1 MYFCH
6 FLTGYAHSSC
16 FWLVF
21 HFIFHSF
28 FTCFYCQLLFSGS
41 KNEAKTDSKTSQ
53 KRLKNATVST
63 PIGDLLHV
71 KLIDHLVLRKL
82 KLLLSCH
89 IGQHISRGLVRSL
102 ARLSRTVCEC
112 FNGIG
117 IYSLPV
123 YHQSY

>member
-1 MYFCH
+1 VVKAAGLPLDAGEFSGFIFDVFFMYFCH

-28 FTCFYCQLLFSGS
+28 FTCFYCELLFSGS

-63 PIGDLLHV
+63 PN
-71 KLIDHLVLRKL
+71 KYK
-82 KLLLSCH
+82 
-89 IGQHISRGLVRSL
+89 
-102 ARLSRTVCEC
+102 
-112 FNGIG
+112 
-117 IYSLPV
+117 
-123 YHQSY
+123 